1 MNFVQVAIPSPLRQT
16 FTYKNQFSSDLIG
29 KRVLVEFGR
38 RKLVGVVISQSEEF
52 NEKYKLKQIIEVLD
66 DIPLFDKQLLK
77 QIVSISDY
85 YMHPIGIVFESFIPS
100 FLRKAKPQTVLEK
113 YINKT
118 EFDEISNNLHN
129 LTKDQTKA
137 LNSIKAKASGE
148 ILLSGITSSGKTEVY
163 KHFIKDLINKGKSA
177 LVLVPEIF
185 LTPQIFNSFQ

>member
-129 LTKDQTKA
+129 LTK
-137 LNSIKAKASGE
+137 IKPK
-148 ILLSGITSSGKTEVY
+148 L
-163 KHFIKDLINKGKSA
+163 
-177 LVLVPEIF
+177 
-185 LTPQIFNSFQ
+185 